1 MEEYFKAMFTLYRIA
16 FAPARKPY
24 RIRLLF
30 THENGDF
37 GAISVTERICSAPIS
52 IVERHISERFCATL
66 WCSVNGYSGISWSE
80 DWNLNE
86 TEVNIQE

>member
-1 MEEYFKAMFTLYRIA
+1 MWTGGL
-16 FAPARKPY
+16 PHQS
-24 RIRLLF
+24 RLPHLPGF
-30 THENGDF
+30 PHLHVNRPLVALQVSFRVSGLT
-37 GAISVTERICSAPIS
+37 S

-66 WCSVNGYSGISWSE
+66 WCSVNGYSGISRSE